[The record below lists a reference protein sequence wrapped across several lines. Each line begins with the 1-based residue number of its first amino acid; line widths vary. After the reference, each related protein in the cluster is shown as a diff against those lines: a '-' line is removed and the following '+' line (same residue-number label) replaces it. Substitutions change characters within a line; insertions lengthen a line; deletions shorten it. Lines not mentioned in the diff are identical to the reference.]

1 MHGTLSAGI
10 LIGVFGAVAA
20 AGFYVALRLFLAGG
34 RRAGLGASVSLGA
47 NASMGASTNTSAGP
61 EEQ

>member
-1 MHGTLSAGI
+1 MHGMLTAGL

-34 RRAGLGASVSLGA
+34 RRSGA
-47 NASMGASTNTSAGP
+47 SAGP
-61 EEQ
+61 EEP